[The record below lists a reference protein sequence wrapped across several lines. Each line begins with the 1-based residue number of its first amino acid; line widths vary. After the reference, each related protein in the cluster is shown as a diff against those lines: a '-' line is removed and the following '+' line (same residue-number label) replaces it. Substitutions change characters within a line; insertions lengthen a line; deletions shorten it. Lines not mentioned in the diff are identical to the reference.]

1 MSTLLSAKI
10 QFFRP
15 FSPKKQGSRPAAG
28 KKPDKIPGK
37 SRTKSREKARKDR
50 PEAQKNSLAGAR
62 ERLVRMKGLE
72 PP

>member
-10 QFFRP
+10 QFSFAP
-15 FSPKKQGSRPAAG
+15 FPEKAREEPLL
-28 KKPDKIPGK
+28 PGK

-50 PEAQKNSLAGAR
+50 PEAQKKNSLTEAR

>member
-10 QFFRP
+10 QFSFAP
-15 FSPKKQGSRPAAG
+15 FPEKAG
-28 KKPDKIPGK
+28 EEPLLPGK

-50 PEAQKNSLAGAR
+50 PETQKNSLAEAR